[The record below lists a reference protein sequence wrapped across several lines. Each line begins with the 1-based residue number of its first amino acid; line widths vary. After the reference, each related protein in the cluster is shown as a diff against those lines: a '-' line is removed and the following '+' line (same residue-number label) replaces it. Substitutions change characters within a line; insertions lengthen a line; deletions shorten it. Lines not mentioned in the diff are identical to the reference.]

1 MLLKNKIAV
10 IYGGGGSVGGAVARA
25 FASEGAKVFLAGR
38 TLASLQR
45 VADDIIAAGGD
56 AETIIVD
63 ALNEESVFKSM
74 KAIIKKEGSIDI
86 SFNAINVEDKQGIS
100 LAEIDLD
107 DFFRPISIA
116 MRSQFITTKAAS
128 RYMIEQGSGVIL
140 SITAT
145 PAAKAYA
152 LTGGFGPTCSA
163 IEGFSRNLAA
173 ELGPKGIRVVCIRS
187 AGSPDSA
194 VFQKMLAKEKQLA
207 KETIDDI
214 AKDTMLKRLPLLK
227 EIANVAVF
235 LVSEKASGM
244 TGTSANVTCGTTID

>member
-1 MLLKNKIAV
+1 MLLKSKNAI
-10 IYGGGGSVGGAVARA
+10 IYGAGGSIGGVVARA
-25 FASEGAKVFLAGR
+25 FAGEGANLFLAGR
-38 TLASLQR
+38 TRGPLEI
-45 VADDIIAAGGD
+45 VANEIISAGGR
-56 AETIIVD
+56 AEVMIVD
-63 ALNEESVFKSM
+63 ALNEESVNKNM
-74 KAIIKKEGSIDI
+74 NALIEKEGSIDI

-100 LAEIDLD
+100 LAEMQLD
-107 DFFRPISIA
+107 DFFKPISIA

-128 RYMIEQGSGVIL
+128 KHMLRNGSGVIL

-187 AGSPDSA
+187 AGSPDSV
-194 VFQKMLAKEKQLA
+194 VFQKMLAKERQLA
-207 KETIDDI
+207 KDNIDDI
-214 AKDTMLKRLPLLK
+214 AKDTMLKRLPSLK
-227 EIANVAVF
+227 EIANVAAF
-235 LVSEKASGM
+235 LVSDKASGM